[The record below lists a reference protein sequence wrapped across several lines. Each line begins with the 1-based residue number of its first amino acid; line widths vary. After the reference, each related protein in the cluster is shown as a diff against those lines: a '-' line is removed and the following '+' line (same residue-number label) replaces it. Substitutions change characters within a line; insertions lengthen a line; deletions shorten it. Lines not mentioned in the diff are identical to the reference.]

1 MEPSLEPQG
10 TAPSA
15 AVAHS
20 NASMYTLLVA
30 LVAIA
35 MIAGAVYFLMGRGA
49 DTAVVDTAAPIQSND
64 SLSSSDEEAA
74 IEADADEA
82 YMQQLEADIDADL
95 TAIDQY

>member
-1 MEPSLEPQG
+1 MEPTEPQG
-10 TAPSA
+10 AAPSTA
-15 AVAHS
+15 APHS
-20 NASMYTLLVA
+20 NTSMYTLVVA

-35 MIAGAVYFLMGRGA
+35 IVAGGVYFLMGRDA
-49 DTAVVDTAAPIQSND
+49 DTATLDTAAPIQSND

-95 TAIDQY
+95 QAVDQY